1 VNTGDAFDR
10 ARLLAARGDSH
21 AALQAIEEVLR
32 AAPGHL
38 GALLLK
44 AQLHLEDRKGKQ
56 ALRLYEQGISLAPTS
71 AEAWNALAR
80 CRHALGQD
88 DDALEAAE
96 KARALLEEGDNA
108 RQAAPVYLT
117 LVWCLREK
125 RLFREALDVAEEGL
139 ARIPDAILAQWAA
152 TVEEELAEAEKE
164 EC

>member
-1 VNTGDAFDR
+1 MTAAFDR
-10 ARLLAARGDSH
+10 ARLLAARGDPEG
-21 AALQAIEEVLR
+21 ATRAIEETLR
-32 AAPGHL
+32 AEPGHL

-44 AQLHLEDRKGKQ
+44 AQLHLDDRDGEE
-56 ALRLYEQGISLAPTS
+56 ALRLYARAVELAPRS
-71 AEAWNALAR
+71 SEAWNALAR

-88 DDALEAAE
+88 DVALEAAE
-96 KARALLEEGDNA
+96 KARALLGEGDNA

-152 TVEEELAEAEKE
+152 TVEEELAEAERE

>member
-1 VNTGDAFDR
+1 VTTADAFDR
-10 ARLLAARGDSH
+10 ARLLAVRGDPH
-21 AALQAIEEVLR
+21 GAAQAIEEVLR
-32 AAPGHL
+32 AEPGHL
-38 GALLLK
+38 GALLLR
-44 AQLHLEDRKGKQ
+44 AQLHLESREGEE
-56 ALRLYEQGISLAPTS
+56 ALRLYEQGVSLAPTS

-96 KARALLEEGDNA
+96 KARALLGEGDNT

-164 EC
+164 QC